1 MPNGISY
8 VSIGVADLAVAEK
21 LWVEALGLE
30 IIARRQGPD
39 PELGKLWNLPA
50 DQFVDQMLVRSPG
63 AATGQLHFVQFRE
76 SGEAVRKGASPT
88 DLGAKNIDVNCVGMP
103 ELVEKLIGAGYSFR
117 SEISEYEVGDIHAR
131 EVRMPGHDEVNIVF
145 IEILSKGFEVEYSPK
160 GFAALTSFVV
170 IVPNTLVESKFYQ
183 HVFGFD
189 EIMHHRITGP
199 GIEEAVGLPKGSAL
213 DMRLCGSP
221 DNMFGRMELI
231 KYEGLS
237 GENLFH
243 RAVPPATGI
252 LRCGF
257 RTDKLD
263 ELLKRVELQGTPV
276 GRIFEIDAIFGAG
289 RIVEFASPAGLQI
302 EVIQPV

>member
-8 VSIGVADLAVAEK
+8 VSIGVADMAVAEK

-30 IIARRQGPD
+30 IVARRQGPD
-39 PELGKLWNLPA
+39 PELGKLWNLSA
-50 DQFVDQMLVRSPG
+50 DQFVDQMLVRTPG
-63 AATGQLHFVQFRE
+63 ASTGQLHFVQFRE
-76 SGEAVRKGASPT
+76 PGEAVRKGAAPT

-103 ELVEKLIGAGYSFR
+103 DLVEKLSGAGYSFR

-131 EVRMPGHDEVNIVF
+131 EVRMLGHDEINIVF
-145 IEILSKGFEVEYSPK
+145 IEILSKGFEVEYSTE

-170 IVPNTLVESKFYQ
+170 IVSSTLKESKFYQ
-183 HVFGFD
+183 DIFGFD
-189 EIMHHRITGP
+189 EIMHHRITGS
-199 GIEEAVGLPKGSAL
+199 GIEAAVGLPKGSAL

-221 DNMFGRMELI
+221 DNMFGRMELVA
-231 KYEGLS
+231 YEGLS
-237 GENLFH
+237 GENRFS

-263 ELLKRVELQGTPV
+263 ELLKRVELQDITV

-289 RIVEFASPAGLQI
+289 RIVEFSSPAGLQI
-302 EVIQPV
+302 EVIQLA

>member
-131 EVRMPGHDEVNIVF
+131 EVRMLGHDEINIVF
-145 IEILSKGFEVEYSPK
+145 IEILSKGFEVEYSPE

-170 IVPNTLVESKFYQ
+170 IVSSTLNESKFYQ
-183 HVFGFD
+183 DIFSFD
-189 EIMHHRITGP
+189 EIMHRRITGS
-199 GIEEAVGLPKGSAL
+199 GIEAAVGLPKGSAL

-221 DNMFGRMELI
+221 DNMFGRMELVA
-231 KYEGLS
+231 YEGLS
-237 GENLFH
+237 GENRFP

-257 RTDKLD
+257 RTDRLD

-276 GRIFEIDAIFGAG
+276 GRMFEIDAIFGAG